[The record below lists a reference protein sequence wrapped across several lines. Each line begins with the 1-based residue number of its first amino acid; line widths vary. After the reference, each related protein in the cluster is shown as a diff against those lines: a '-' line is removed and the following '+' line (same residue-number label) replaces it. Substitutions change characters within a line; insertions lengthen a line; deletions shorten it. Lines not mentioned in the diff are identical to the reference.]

1 MPHIIVKVWGGPTNR
16 SANSRMR
23 SPGTSWPFSTPVMSV
38 AFRRGECAGTGSGKR
53 KKQQT

>member
-1 MPHIIVKVWGGPTNR
+1 MPHFIVKVWGGPTNR

-23 SPGTSWPFSTPVMSV
+23 SPETSWPFSTPVMSV
-38 AFRRGECAGTGSGKR
+38 AFRRGEYAGTGSGKR